1 MSFAALTERL
11 LATKVFMAVLHV
23 LLLKLNCLLH
33 GFRQIHATLLFEGG
47 NKYQRDSTP
56 PGHSDISM
64 TMDAYTH
71 ITDNAEEKVISTL
84 MEHFGF

>member
-1 MSFAALTERL
+1 MEKSLV
-11 LATKVFMAVLHV
+11 TKAFMAVLHV